1 MLLTLSSC
9 DKQLCDV
16 LEKWVCTVKHY
27 LITRPK
33 QTSTT
38 FYEFFNCY
46 RLQIHVHNRVYISF
60 TLGN

>member
-16 LEKWVCTVKHY
+16 LEKWVCTVKHF

-33 QTSTT
+33 QTSAT
-38 FYEFFNCY
+38 FYKFLNCY
-46 RLQIHVHNRVYISF
+46 RLQIHVHNCV
-60 TLGN
+60 